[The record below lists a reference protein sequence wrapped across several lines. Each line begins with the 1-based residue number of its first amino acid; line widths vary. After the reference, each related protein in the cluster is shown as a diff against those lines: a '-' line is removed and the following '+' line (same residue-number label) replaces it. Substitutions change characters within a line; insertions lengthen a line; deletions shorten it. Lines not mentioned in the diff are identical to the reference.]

1 MNISVRFEQLTCWW
15 YFMVRLRFQDLMLYS
30 WHGGLRRP
38 KLYSLHD
45 WQDLFNDF

>member
-1 MNISVRFEQLTCWW
+1 MKISVKFEQLIFWS
-15 YFMVRLRFQDLMLYS
+15 YFMVRFQELMLYS

-38 KLYSLHD
+38 KLYSLCD